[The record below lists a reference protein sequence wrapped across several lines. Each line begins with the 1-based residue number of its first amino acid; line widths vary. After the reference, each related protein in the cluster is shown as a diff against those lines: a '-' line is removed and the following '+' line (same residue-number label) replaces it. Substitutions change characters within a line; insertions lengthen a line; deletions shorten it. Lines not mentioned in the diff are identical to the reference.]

1 MGRAAL
7 VVGGSPAKNPAAVSE
22 LYEQIAALIA
32 DSERDLDTI
41 ERTLTDGYAYAL
53 VLEAERWRLEKRL
66 AEAAQELPA
75 GDLAGKGAE
84 LTGLSQRLDA
94 NASELS
100 SLRARLGEL
109 RRYAETVRVDGV

>member
-1 MGRAAL
+1 MT
-7 VVGGSPAKNPAAVSE
+7 E

-53 VLEAERWRLEKRL
+53 KLEAERWRLEKRL
-66 AEAAQELPA
+66 AEVAQELPA

-84 LTGLSQRLDA
+84 MTRLSQRLAA
-94 NASELS
+94 NGAELIA
-100 SLRARLGEL
+100 LRGRLAEL
-109 RRYAETVRVDGV
+109 RRYAESVRVVGV

>member
-1 MGRAAL
+1 MT
-7 VVGGSPAKNPAAVSE
+7 E

-53 VLEAERWRLEKRL
+53 ELEAERWRIEKRL
-66 AEAAQELPA
+66 AEVAQELPA

-84 LTGLSQRLDA
+84 MTGLSRRLDA
-94 NASELS
+94 NADELS
-100 SLRARLGEL
+100 SLRGRLGDL
-109 RRYAETVRVDGV
+109 RRYADTVRVVRV